1 MPSDRWESLFE
12 DLELQFAAERDAAGA
27 VLEAERDRVR
37 VGRLTLRQRLAAVP
51 AGADIVVDDTTGEV
65 HRLRVDAVGANWV
78 AGTVTE
84 STGILVLRLDAID
97 AVQMPDRAADAP
109 QDADP
114 LLERMDVGFLLR
126 GLARRRAAVTIGFV
140 RGGRLTGT
148 PALVGADHV
157 DLAVHDPG
165 DAPRPAAV
173 RGVRTLAFAAIA
185 WVRVG
190 ARRDLGLG

>member
-1 MPSDRWESLFE
+1 MPSDRWERLFE
-12 DLELQFAAERDAAGA
+12 DLELQFVAERDAAGA
-27 VLEAERDRVR
+27 VLEAERDRAR
-37 VGRLTLRQRLAAVP
+37 VGRLTLRERLAGLQT
-51 AGADIVVDDTTGEV
+51 GADIVVDDAAGEV

-84 STGILVLRLDAID
+84 SAGILVVRLGAID
-97 AVQMPDRAADAP
+97 AVRMPDRAVDAAR
-109 QDADP
+109 DADP
-114 LLERMDVGFLLR
+114 LLERMDIGFLVR
-126 GLARRRAAVTIGFV
+126 GLARRRAAVTVGLV

-165 DAPRPAAV
+165 DAPRSAAV
-173 RGVRTLAFAAIA
+173 REVRTLAFAAIT